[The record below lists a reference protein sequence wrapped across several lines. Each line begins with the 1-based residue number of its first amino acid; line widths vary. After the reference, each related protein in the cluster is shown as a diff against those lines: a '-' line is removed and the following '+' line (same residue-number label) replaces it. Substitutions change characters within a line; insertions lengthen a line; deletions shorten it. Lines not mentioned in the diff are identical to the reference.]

1 MAKKNEAKA
10 RAKCIVKS
18 REVTLDRVKE
28 ILKKQRDMVTT
39 NSREEG
45 QGAFDK
51 TLSGSKEY
59 LKYNGLIK

>member
-1 MAKKNEAKA
+1 MEKA
-10 RAKCIVKS
+10 DETKTGAKCTVKT
-18 REVTLDRVKE
+18 REITLDHVQA

-39 NSREEG
+39 NNREKG

-59 LKYNGLIK
+59 LKYNGLI